1 MTRFTTEFGMGSGG
15 STSLLSPGITGFNKT
30 GLKDSLEDQLS
41 LISYRLSCRSLQAS
55 TAIDRIFNCVPYKL
69 FSFALKRLGR
79 YMVKPHEQ
87 LVLVSST
94 PYNAYTPSLST
105 SWSRTAL

>member
-1 MTRFTTEFGMGSGG
+1 MVAKQNWYKSDLKFVTVCVVA
-15 STSLLSPGITGFNKT
+15 TSVQPVLLRATI
-30 GLKDSLEDQLS
+30 
-41 LISYRLSCRSLQAS
+41 
-55 TAIDRIFNCVPYKL
+55 IFL
-69 FSFALKRLGR
+69 TIHFKRLGR

-105 SWSRTAL
+105 SWSRTALQGPQGSSEISS